1 MVQFKHSM
9 SRGFTLIE
17 AIVALAIIGITLIP
31 IMAFI
36 TNASRQ
42 LSVAAD
48 STQRAF
54 AQQATLGYVET
65 INPLA
70 NPTGEAELTRALQIR
85 WSSQE
90 VVPPSIE
97 PRPGSK
103 AGDMKVGIY
112 RLDISVIR
120 NEKEWFT
127 YSVRKMGF
135 EFNPN
140 SVMGLPR

>member
-1 MVQFKHSM
+1 MAHFKISN

-42 LSVAAD
+42 LAVAAD

-54 AQQATLGYVET
+54 AQQATLGYIET

-70 NPTGEAELTRALQIR
+70 TPMGEADLTRALQIR
-85 WSSQE
+85 WTSQE
-90 VVPPSIE
+90 VVRSIARALMKLLPHARME
-97 PRPGSK
+97 GL
-103 AGDMKVGIY
+103 AGANHGMLDTHPEAVA
-112 RLDISVIR
+112 RLIA
-120 NEKEWFT
+120 T
-127 YSVRKMGF
+127 
-135 EFNPN
+135 
-140 SVMGLPR
+140 